1 MDRDY
6 FDLVWAF
13 TPPRRSAHP
22 ASNTQSI
29 DPPSGPHVGGHQ
41 RIPLG
46 HQHPRIHRAGLGGGG
61 GIGVKL
67 EGALATL
74 AWPKVSMLLI
84 LILVM
89 AVFSEWVTAKVR
101 EKLI

>member
-1 MDRDY
+1 M
-6 FDLVWAF
+6 
-13 TPPRRSAHP
+13 
-22 ASNTQSI
+22 
-29 DPPSGPHVGGHQ
+29 
-41 RIPLG
+41 
-46 HQHPRIHRAGLGGGG
+46 
-61 GIGVKL
+61 KL

-84 LILVM
+84 LIWVM